1 MTVEDDPLPE
11 RCLLSHQVFTM
22 LGPVSFR
29 RARADGTPV
38 MVVTLGEREAV
49 VPLRA
54 LQREFGI
61 DDSSPDG
68 RMLGLIA
75 ESLGYVCGLSLG
87 DRLPSEVLTGR
98 ASWEPSAEHK
108 RLAMNIIR
116 LQLLSWIDPEA
127 ADPAKGDPLLRL
139 ESEPALRQQ
148 VQLAFVRA
156 AEELDLPDSNAVVAL
171 VQDLASELAYIE
183 ALRDRLLRP
192 VQSITQRLDRLVAA
206 YRGDR
211 QRQET
216 ASRVNRLALTARQA
230 FQERFDELAAQ
241 TGEVM
246 SALRNMESQQAFIR
260 SIRDQLYREQRDWQP
275 ILDAWAG
282 TDLAEEVSWD
292 LITRTYQ
299 FLAPRYMPVTEWT
312 AANRASRS
320 LAKQVQVM
328 SW

>member
-1 MTVEDDPLPE
+1 
-11 RCLLSHQVFTM
+11 
-22 LGPVSFR
+22 
-29 RARADGTPV
+29 
-38 MVVTLGEREAV
+38 
-49 VPLRA
+49 
-54 LQREFGI
+54 
-61 DDSSPDG
+61 
-68 RMLGLIA
+68 
-75 ESLGYVCGLSLG
+75 
-87 DRLPSEVLTGR
+87 
-98 ASWEPSAEHK
+98 
-108 RLAMNIIR
+108 
-116 LQLLSWIDPEA
+116 
-127 ADPAKGDPLLRL
+127 
-139 ESEPALRQQ
+139 
-148 VQLAFVRA
+148 
-156 AEELDLPDSNAVVAL
+156 
-171 VQDLASELAYIE
+171 
-183 ALRDRLLRP
+183 
-192 VQSITQRLDRLVAA
+192 VAA

-320 LAKQVQVM
+320 LAKQVQAM